1 MSRAR
6 NSDLIGG
13 TLGLTLAIAFWLARE
28 GNWSFWSA
36 VFPNVMI
43 VVIAVLSVLLLVKGF
58 VAPAMLPLFAEGD
71 RGRMALTA
79 LLLMAWGFAFSWLGA
94 LASSA
99 IAFVV
104 LTTYLGRRHITPS
117 LRGVLTLSVAIAIEL
132 IAFYLVFT
140 RVLHVPLPRGLL
152 F

>member
-1 MSRAR
+1 MSRSR
-6 NSDLIGG
+6 NSDLVGG

-43 VVIAVLSVLLLVKGF
+43 VVIAVLSVLLLIKGF
-58 VAPAMLPLFAEGD
+58 VAPAMLPLFADGD
-71 RGRMALTA
+71 RGRMAVTA
-79 LLLMAWGFAFSWLGA
+79 LLLLAWGFAFSWLGA
-94 LASSA
+94 LASSFV
-99 IAFVV
+99 AFAV
-104 LTTYLGRRHITPS
+104 LTIYLGRQHITPS
-117 LRGVLTLSVAIAIEL
+117 PRSLLTLAVAISVEL

-140 RVLHVPLPRGLL
+140 RVLHVPLPRGPL

>member
-1 MSRAR
+1 MSRSH

-13 TLGLTLAIAFWLARE
+13 SLGLTLAIAFWLARE

-43 VVIAVLSVLLLVKGF
+43 VVIAGLSVLLLIKGF
-58 VAPAMLPLFAEGD
+58 VAPAMLPLFADGD
-71 RGRMALTA
+71 RGRMVVTA
-79 LLLMAWGFAFSWLGA
+79 LLLLAWGFAFSWLGA
-94 LASSA
+94 LTSSF
-99 IAFVV
+99 IAFAA
-104 LTTYLGRRHITPS
+104 LTIYLGRGHITPS
-117 LRGVLTLSVAIAIEL
+117 PRSLLTLAATVAVEL
-132 IAFYLVFT
+132 VAFYLVFT

>member
-1 MSRAR
+1 MSRRR

-13 TLGLTLAIAFWLARE
+13 TLGLALAIAFWLARE
-28 GNWSFWSA
+28 TNWSFWSA

-43 VVIAVLSVLLLVKGF
+43 VVIAVLSALLLVKGF
-58 VAPAMLPLFAEGD
+58 VAPAMLPLFADGD
-71 RGRMALTA
+71 RGRMAVTA

-94 LASSA
+94 LTSSA
-99 IAFVV
+99 IAFAV
-104 LTTYLGRRHITPS
+104 LTVYLGRRHITPS
-117 LRGVLTLSVAIAIEL
+117 PRSLLTLAVAIAVEL
-132 IAFYLVFT
+132 VAFYLVFT

>member
-1 MSRAR
+1 MRR
-6 NSDLIGG
+6 PWNSDLVGG
-13 TLGLTLAIAFWLARE
+13 GLGLALAIAFWFARE
-28 GNWSFWSA
+28 TNWSFWSA

-58 VAPAMLPLFAEGD
+58 VAPTMLPLFADGD
-71 RGRMALTA
+71 RGRMAVTA

-99 IAFVV
+99 IAFAA
-104 LTTYLGRRHITPS
+104 LTAYLGRQHIAPS
-117 LRGVLTLSVAIAIEL
+117 PRSLLTLAGAIAVEL
-132 IAFYLVFT
+132 MAFYLVFT